1 MAQPEEALR
10 TPIRMSVIIST
21 RNRAEQ
27 VRLCLEALIHQQ
39 GIARDAY
46 EIIVVDNG
54 SEDHTQQVVSDIQ
67 RQFDQLRYLYEAKLG
82 LSAARNAGVC
92 QANGEIISF
101 TDDDAIPT
109 PQYVAELLSPYSDP
123 AVTCVGGKIVA
134 AWPDGTP
141 PDWFCPRYANVVG
154 QTSFG
159 QSPRLMRKGEF
170 PFGGNISFRKE
181 VFQAL
186 GGFDENLGKRGDN
199 NVWGEEID
207 LCHKLQRRGA
217 QFFYNPGAQIAHIVG
232 RARATKRHFVES
244 IFGKAVTEG
253 HQKLAHKGKIVFAI
267 YLLLKAAR
275 LVAASAYYLVA
286 GPWLSEAGKF
296 RLRCAI
302 SWYAGYLYF
311 LAVRDDL
318 GSVTRSGG

>member
-1 MAQPEEALR
+1 L
-10 TPIRMSVIIST
+10 SKCGIST
-21 RNRAEQ
+21 KPSSACRSHA
-27 VRLCLEALIHQQ
+27 
-39 GIARDAY
+39 
-46 EIIVVDNG
+46 
-54 SEDHTQQVVSDIQ
+54 TQ
-67 RQFDQLRYLYEAKLG
+67 AKG
-82 LSAARNAGVC
+82 
-92 QANGEIISF
+92 QIISF

-141 PDWFCPRYANVVG
+141 PDWFCPRYGNVVG

-159 QSPRLMRKGEF
+159 HSPRPMRKDEF

-181 VFQAL
+181 SFEAL

-207 LCHKLQRRGA
+207 LCHRLQRTGA
-217 QFFYNPGAQIAHIVG
+217 RFFYNPRAEIAHIVG
-232 RARATKRHFVES
+232 RTRATKRHFIES

-253 HQKLAHKGKIVFAI
+253 RQKLTHKGTIVFAL

-275 LVAASAYYLVA
+275 LVTTSTYYLVA
-286 GPWLSEAGKF
+286 GHRLSEAGTF
-296 RLRCAI
+296 RLRCEI

-311 LAVRDDL
+311 LAVREDL
-318 GSVTRSGG
+318 GSITRSGG